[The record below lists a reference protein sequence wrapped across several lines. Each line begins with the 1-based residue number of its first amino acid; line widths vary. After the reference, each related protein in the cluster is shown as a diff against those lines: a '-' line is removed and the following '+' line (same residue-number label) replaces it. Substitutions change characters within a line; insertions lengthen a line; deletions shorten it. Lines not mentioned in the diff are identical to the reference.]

1 MEKNKYHKDDTINLA
16 YEILN
21 KHVPYINEPHIYVDE
36 LIEFN
41 VVEAMMEFL
50 KIKMNENN

>member
-1 MEKNKYHKDDTINLA
+1 MNKYHNDDTINLA

-21 KHVPYINEPHIYVDE
+21 KHVPNIGEPHENHDE

-50 KIKMNENN
+50 KVMTNMEGHP